1 MANQKRNGSKS
12 SSQKDET
19 KRSKAY
25 LAEQARLEEKILPW
39 TSITRKQA
47 NQFISITTAGVW
59 LSISILVLFW
69 VTVRFIGPALGWW
82 VLVG

>member
-1 MANQKRNGSKS
+1 MANQKGNSSKKS
-12 SSQKDET
+12 AEKMESQ
-19 KRSKAY
+19 RSQAAR
-25 LAEQARLEEKILPW
+25 AEQARLEEKILPW

-59 LSISILVLFW
+59 LSLSILVVFW
-69 VTVRFIGPALGWW
+69 VTVRFIGPSLGWW